1 MNTITRGILSTLAI
15 LALTSCAGAARAAEW
30 RFSLTPYGWATD
42 LGVKADLRDRTIVDE
57 TIAVGDLLEQ
67 IDTIVQMRFEATYG
81 EFGITTD
88 LFDVTLSDEI
98 GGVALPQGAGSADFA
113 SDMGMTIGDVALLYD
128 PAGDHQGLAVL
139 GGARIIDERATV
151 DATFH
156 PAPGGSRAGRY
167 ETNDTYVDGLMGVRF
182 TRTFARRWTWQAQID
197 VSTGGTDYT
206 WSASPTLS
214 WAFGR
219 MGRYGI
225 GAGYRHMEIDFQD
238 EDGLDARMTLSGP
251 LLGLR
256 TSF

>member
-1 MNTITRGILSTLAI
+1 MNTITRSILAAFAA
-15 LALTSCAGAARAAEW
+15 LALTSCAAHAASW
-30 RFSLTPYGWATD
+30 RFDLTPYAWATD
-42 LGVKADLRDRTIVDE
+42 LGVKADIEDRTIVDE
-57 TIAVGDLLEQ
+57 TIAVSDLLKQ
-67 IDTIVQMRFEATYG
+67 IDTIFQMRFQATYG

-88 LFDVTLSDEI
+88 LFDVTLSDEAN
-98 GGVALPQGAGSADFA
+98 GVALPKGAGSGDFS

-128 PAGDHQGLAVL
+128 PAGDHQGLAVF
-139 GGARIIDERATV
+139 GGARIINERATV

-156 PAPGGSRAGRY
+156 PAPGGSASGSY

-182 TRTFARRWTWQAQID
+182 TKTFARRWSWQMQAD
-197 VSTGGTDYT
+197 ASTGGTDYT
-206 WSASPTLS
+206 WSAGPTLG

-225 GAGYRHMEIDFQD
+225 QAGYRHMEIDFQD
-238 EDGLDARMTLSGP
+238 EDGLDAKMTLSGV